1 MSNFQTN
8 IKMDVRDNNQLVKVE
23 EFNNIMRSAPAVL
36 QRNQTSVSACN
47 QAGQALLDTIEA
59 AGGINTDELDTAVA
73 EYLAKT
79 KITVD
84 NMNKRRKALTQLL
97 SNVSKSFTTL
107 EAAIDVKS
115 PVTIPYRLQQA
126 RNKYAAKKLEE
137 QRRREEEARR
147 AQMVENEKAQYRSDI
162 SLLLERAYGDYVSR
176 HISYLNG
183 VMNRATLST
192 YDESVRLIKEAST
205 DFSWSDFVKGVND
218 TFTTCHIT
226 AETRKSI
233 KNEVASQKK
242 VEFARRY
249 AFEMDELRQSLIDR
263 LPSLRKQLEEQEAL
277 RRTNEAEAK
286 RMEEERQRKAREEAA
301 RLEEAR
307 KRQEEEA
314 RAKAEADK
322 AAAEVQAA
330 FDFGAANAVSPATQK
345 VKVKKKIKIT
355 NPQGFLQVYQMWF
368 TREGINMSME
378 DLEKVHKKMIT
389 FCEKIA
395 NKDGETIQ
403 SGFVKYVD
411 DVTAR

>member
-286 RMEEERQRKAREEAA
+286 RMEEERQRKEAEAQEAERKRKEEEERKKSEAA
-301 RLEEAR
+301 RQQIEMGSLFN
-307 KRQEEEA
+307 
-314 RAKAEADK
+314 AEA
-322 AAAEVQAA
+322 
-330 FDFGAANAVSPATQK
+330 AVPGYQPKMK
-345 VKVKKKIKIT
+345 VSKKIELL
-355 NPQGFLQVYQMWF
+355 NP
-368 TREGINMSME
+368 EGILPIIGMWWR
-378 DLEKVHKKMIT
+378 LEGCNLSVEELSKMFKKQIT
-389 FCEKIA
+389 FCEKVA
-395 NKDGETIQ
+395 NKDGEFIKDE
-403 SGFVKYVD
+403 SVNYID
-411 DVTAR
+411 DVKAK

>member
-23 EFNNIMRSAPAVL
+23 EFNDIMRSAPAVL

-115 PVTIPYRLQQA
+115 SVTIPYRLQQA

>member
-73 EYLAKT
+73 EYLART

-115 PVTIPYRLQQA
+115 SVTIPYRLQQA

-378 DLEKVHKKMIT
+378 DLEKAHKKMIT

>member
-8 IKMDVRDNNQLVKVE
+8 IKMDARDNNQLVKVE
-23 EFNNIMRSAPAVL
+23 EFNDIMRSAPAVL

-115 PVTIPYRLQQA
+115 SVTIPYRLQQA

-226 AETRKSI
+226 AEIRKSI

-378 DLEKVHKKMIT
+378 DLEKAHKKMIT

>member
-8 IKMDVRDNNQLVKVE
+8 IKMDARDNNQLVKVE

-115 PVTIPYRLQQA
+115 SVTIPYRLQQA

-277 RRTNEAEAK
+277 RRTNEADAK

>member
-8 IKMDVRDNNQLVKVE
+8 IKMDARDNNQLVKVE
-23 EFNNIMRSAPAVL
+23 EFNDIMRSAPAVL

-115 PVTIPYRLQQA
+115 SVTIPYRLQQA

-218 TFTTCHIT
+218 TFTTCHMT

-233 KNEVASQKK
+233 KNEVASKK
-242 VEFARRY
+242 KAEFARRY

-378 DLEKVHKKMIT
+378 DLEKAHKKMIT

>member
-8 IKMDVRDNNQLVKVE
+8 IKMDARDNNQLVKVE
-23 EFNNIMRSAPAVL
+23 EFNNIMRSAPVVL

-115 PVTIPYRLQQA
+115 SVTIPYRLQQA

-355 NPQGFLQVYQMWF
+355 NPQGFMQVYQMWF

-378 DLEKVHKKMIT
+378 DLEKAHKKMIT

-411 DVTAR
+411 DVTAK

>member
-8 IKMDVRDNNQLVKVE
+8 IKMDARDNNQLVKVE

-115 PVTIPYRLQQA
+115 SVTIPYRLQQA

-286 RMEEERQRKAREEAA
+286 RMEEERQRKASEEAA

-378 DLEKVHKKMIT
+378 DLEKAHKKMIT

>member
-8 IKMDVRDNNQLVKVE
+8 IKMDARDNNQLVKVE

-286 RMEEERQRKAREEAA
+286 RMEEERQRKACEEAA

>member
-115 PVTIPYRLQQA
+115 SVTIPYRLQQA

-378 DLEKVHKKMIT
+378 DLEKAHKKMIT